1 VIDALKATT
10 AGRASLVASVIE
22 TCLAHLNL

>member
-1 VIDALKATT
+1 LIDALKVAT
-10 AGRASLVASVIE
+10 AGRASLAARVME